1 MVSFK
6 KESKTSARLE
16 FDNEGVEELL
26 VILSK
31 ALNDSIGFIEI
42 CDKKILKITKNEYQ
56 STLSISNDNSI
67 TIELDTD
74 EIEYAVERFNRC
86 SKEKAFYPAEFCEL
100 KYKKSDISVYGMYID

>member
-16 FDNEGVEELL
+16 FDDEGVEELL
-26 VILSK
+26 VLLSK
-31 ALNDSIGFIEI
+31 ALNDNVGFIEI
-42 CDKKILKITKNEYQ
+42 CEQKILKITKNEYQ

-74 EIEYAVERFNRC
+74 EIEYAVERLNRC
-86 SKEKAFYPAEFCEL
+86 AREKVFYPAEFCEL
-100 KYKKSDISVYGMYID
+100 KYKKSDITVYGMCIN